1 MQSSKYTSEEIERRG
16 SMETV
21 LPDTAKLNNDSDVP
35 SSSSVSIDTSE
46 KKEPE
51 ATLTNKE
58 KMKLI
63 AQYVMPLVTTLLIDV
78 ALPLILYY
86 VLKIWLSLIVALVL
100 SGIPP
105 LLHIIYKF
113 WKKRKVD
120 VLGCIIVI
128 AFILTAVLSL
138 ISGDVRVALLRDSAT
153 TAIVG
158 VIFLISLIPLKTRWF
173 RIRPIIFVIGKQ
185 MMEGAPPHTWTD
197 IEGEKHEKDQMEF
210 IWELSSMFRKY
221 CYIVSGLW
229 GVILMGEFA
238 AKVIM
243 IKSTLSVDQVVLY
256 GNIIVA
262 VVVVLMTVGSTV
274 TSTFVQKKIVVLM
287 AEWKSANDFTKKQ

>member
-1 MQSSKYTSEEIERRG
+1 MQSSKYTSEEIERRD
-16 SMETV
+16 SIETV
-21 LPDTAKLNNDSDVP
+21 WSDTAKLNNDSDVP
-35 SSSSVSIDTSE
+35 SSTSVSMDTSE

-58 KMKLI
+58 KMKLMM
-63 AQYVMPLVTTLLIDV
+63 QYAMPLVTMLLIDV
-78 ALPLILYY
+78 ALPLILFY
-86 VLKIWLSLIVALVL
+86 VLKIWLNLIVALVL

-128 AFILTAVLSL
+128 TFILTAVLSL
-138 ISGDVRVALLRDSAT
+138 NSGDVRVALLRDSAT
-153 TAIVG
+153 TAFVS
-158 VIFLISLIPLKTRWF
+158 VLFFISLIPLKTRWF
-173 RIRPIIFVIGKQ
+173 RIRPLVFVFGKQ

-210 IWELSSMFRKY
+210 IWELSSMFRKH

-229 GVILMGEFA
+229 GVVLMGEFA

-243 IKSTLSVDQVVLY
+243 IKSTLSVEKVVLY

-262 VVVVLMTVGSTV
+262 AVVGLMIVGSTV
-274 TSTFVQKKIVVLM
+274 TSTLMQKKIVVLM
-287 AEWKSANDFTKKQ
+287 AEWKSANDFTKK